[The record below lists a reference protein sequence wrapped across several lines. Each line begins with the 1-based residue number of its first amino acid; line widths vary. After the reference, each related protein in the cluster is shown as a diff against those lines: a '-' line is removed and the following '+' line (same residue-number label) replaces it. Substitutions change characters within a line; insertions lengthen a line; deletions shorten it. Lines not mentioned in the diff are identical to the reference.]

1 VEIVGLAFER
11 KNDFEYAQPAINRLR
26 KTYAVDYAILYAGQ
40 VGAATVAAVL
50 PEIESFSSYP
60 TTIFIDRKGFVRKI
74 HTGYSGP
81 ATGLF
86 YEAIKKEFNE
96 LTDLLLNE

>member
-11 KNDFEYAQPAINRLR
+11 KNDCVYAKTAIDRLR
-26 KTYAVDYAILYAGQ
+26 KTYAVEYAILYAGQ

-86 YEAIKKEFNE
+86 YEAFKKEFNE